1 MGMQTDILSGHLDV
15 VGFIVPNGRVR
26 VKGITYQ
33 ASGGGSGVIDVFDT
47 TVAPITASYGRSSD
61 LVTVTKTGHGLS
73 TGDRVG
79 ISFANASGA
88 SATNGN
94 YTITKLTA
102 DTFTITDINSGT
114 VTPGTACYYVN
125 SGARWLTSFA
135 TITGQTTAVNVLM
148 PGEGLLASIG
158 VYMNFTNTTF
168 VTVFYG

>member
-1 MGMQTDILSGHLDV
+1 MQTDIQSGHLDV
-15 VGFIVPNGRVR
+15 AGFIVPNGRFR

-33 ASGGGSGVIDVFDT
+33 ASGAGAGIIDVFDT
-47 TVAPITASYGRSSD
+47 TVAPTTASYGRSGT
-61 LVTVTKTGHGLS
+61 LVTVTKTAHGLS

-114 VTPGTACYYVN
+114 VTPGTTCYYVN

-135 TITGQTTAVNVLM
+135 TITSQTTAVNVLL
-148 PGEGLLASIG
+148 PGQGLLASLGI
-158 VYMNFTNTTF
+158 YLNFTNTTF
-168 VTVFYG
+168 VTIFYG

>member
-1 MGMQTDILSGHLDV
+1 MQTDIQSGHLDV
-15 VGFIVPNGRVR
+15 AGFIVPNGRVR

-33 ASGGGSGVIDVFDT
+33 ASGGGSGVIDIFDT
-47 TVAPITASYGRSSD
+47 TAAPITASYGRSGT
-61 LVTVTKTGHGLS
+61 LVTVTKTAHGLE
-73 TGDRVG
+73 TGDRIG
-79 ISFANASGA
+79 ISFANASSA

-135 TITGQTTAVNVLM
+135 TIVSQTTAVNVLL
-148 PGEGLLASIG
+148 PGEGLLAALG
-158 VYMNFTNTTF
+158 VYINFTNTTF
-168 VTVFYG
+168 VTIYYG